1 MGIILAI
8 AASLAGVVYGA
19 LLFAGNE
26 WCYRLL
32 AGGDSFLALNPSDVA
47 LKRSARQ
54 SAVATWM
61 IVVALW
67 CTLARAYMPLGE
79 AFDIAILVAA
89 IAAGIVIVVVVILQV
104 RQYVHLLKER
114 RG

>member
-1 MGIILAI
+1 
-8 AASLAGVVYGA
+8 
-19 LLFAGNE
+19 
-26 WCYRLL
+26 
-32 AGGDSFLALNPSDVA
+32 
-47 LKRSARQ
+47 
-54 SAVATWM
+54 M